1 MNIQTP
7 WLFYGCVVWIHQKN
21 CIFELYILNPYNM
34 KTEDDDLL
42 VYDEDEAVKFI
53 LNHIPAASRA
63 TIPDTKVEYV
73 LDVIY
78 EYYDEKGLIQEDT
91 AEEANIDEE
100 DMFMYLKKC
109 AKKDKM
115 DITDEEITLILEGE
129 YEYGKSIG
137 IYN

>member
-1 MNIQTP
+1 
-7 WLFYGCVVWIHQKN
+7 
-21 CIFELYILNPYNM
+21 M
-34 KTEDDDLL
+34 KTEEDDLL

-100 DMFMYLKKC
+100 DMFLYLKKC
-109 AKKDKM
+109 IKKDKM
-115 DITDEEITLILEGE
+115 DIPDEEIILILEGE
-129 YEYGKSIG
+129 YEYGKSVG